1 MAELVQ
7 ARAVARDAAAERAG
21 QGLGAEADAEIGTPA
36 VRPVP
41 DPLDLV
47 ADVGPGRGVVHALG
61 AAIADHR
68 GIVAVGRRQP
78 VAAPRRAPLQAVAHL
93 LKLGRGAVVALP
105 DRVVE
110 QQNGRVHDGPGLETV
125 RPTARPA
132 QHAVLARTAWAA

>member
-1 MAELVQ
+1 MRISDWSSDVCSSDL
-7 ARAVARDAAAERAG
+7 
-21 QGLGAEADAEIGTPA
+21 
-36 VRPVP
+36 P

-47 ADVGPGRGVVHALG
+47 ADVGLGRGVVHALG

-105 DRVVE
+105 ARAVDP
-110 QQNGRVHDGPGLETV
+110 QNGRLHDGSGLETV
-125 RPTARPA
+125 PPAARPA
-132 QHAVLARTAWAA
+132 TNAGSSRPARAGNAAGGEQEGTTV